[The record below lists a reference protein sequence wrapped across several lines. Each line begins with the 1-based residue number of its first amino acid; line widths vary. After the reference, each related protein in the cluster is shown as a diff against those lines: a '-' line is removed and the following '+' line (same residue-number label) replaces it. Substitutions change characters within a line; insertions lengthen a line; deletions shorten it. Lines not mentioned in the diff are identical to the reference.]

1 MNEKKL
7 DKVLQNSVGF
17 YFWINT
23 TFYSIGL
30 MKCQGYIYTTNI
42 YVFIQCAFYV
52 LTRFI

>member
-30 MKCQGYIYTTNI
+30 MKCQGYIYTINI